1 MTRTDSLFVHTKLVR
16 YASDE
21 PRREKGQRAR
31 NGRGTPMHKWKA
43 ILFAGAASV
52 FLIQPAQAQSEGE
65 SAPAADG
72 ADRQGGLGEIV
83 VTARRQ
89 EERLQDVPIAVS
101 VVSQEQMDQRGSFN
115 PVDLV
120 QRSEEHKSEL

>member
-1 MTRTDSLFVHTKLVR
+1 M
-16 YASDE
+16 
-21 PRREKGQRAR
+21 
-31 NGRGTPMHKWKA
+31 NKWKA
-43 ILFAGAASV
+43 VLGAGGAGV
-52 FLIQPAQAQSEGE
+52 LLIQPAQAQSEGE

-120 QRSEEHKSEL
+120 QTTPGLAVSASVSDRNNLTYTIDRKSVV

>member
-1 MTRTDSLFVHTKLVR
+1 M
-16 YASDE
+16 
-21 PRREKGQRAR
+21 
-31 NGRGTPMHKWKA
+31 NKWKA
-43 ILFAGAASV
+43 VLGAGGAGV
-52 FLIQPAQAQSEGE
+52 LLIQPAQAQSEGE

-120 QRSEEHKSEL
+120 QTTPGLAVSDSVSEIGSETCRERVCQYV

>member
-1 MTRTDSLFVHTKLVR
+1 
-16 YASDE
+16 
-21 PRREKGQRAR
+21 
-31 NGRGTPMHKWKA
+31 MHKWKA

-101 VVSQEQMDQRGSFN
+101 V
-115 PVDLV
+115 
-120 QRSEEHKSEL
+120 RSEEHTSELQSIMRISYAVFCLKKKKTLTYNKKEQQPSVM